1 MPPGGGVVFGLAGGV
16 VPSGGAP
23 PGVVLGA
30 PPGVVLSG
38 AALLGGVL
46 LVLSGGLD
54 AGADDSCLEQPA
66 ASIKATMEINAKL
79 RFINTSL

>member
-1 MPPGGGVVFGLAGGV
+1 MFGLAGGV